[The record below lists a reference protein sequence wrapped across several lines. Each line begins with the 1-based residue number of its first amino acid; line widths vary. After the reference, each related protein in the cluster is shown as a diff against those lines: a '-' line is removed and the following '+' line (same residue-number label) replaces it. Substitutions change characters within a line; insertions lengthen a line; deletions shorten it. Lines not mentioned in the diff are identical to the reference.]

1 MGKWISNIPK
11 ETLDAFTSYS
21 WPGNVRE
28 LENLIERAV
37 IGSDNGVLADPFT
50 TLDPNPLGPH
60 LTNASSV
67 VLGSAQGRTFRES
80 QRTLILQALHAADWI
95 VGGPRGAAAR
105 LGLKRT
111 TLISKMKRLGISR
124 PVGQV
129 EVVGLSQHGE
139 PDQLWQPTAD

>member
-1 MGKWISNIPK
+1 
-11 ETLDAFTSYS
+11 
-21 WPGNVRE
+21 
-28 LENLIERAV
+28 
-37 IGSDNGVLADPFT
+37 VLANPLT
-50 TLDPNPLGPH
+50 SLDPNPLGPH
-60 LTNASSV
+60 LIDARSV
-67 VLGSAQGRTFRES
+67 VLGSAQGSTFRES

-95 VGGPRGAAAR
+95 VLGPRGAAAR

-139 PDQLWQPTAD
+139 PDQLRQPTAD